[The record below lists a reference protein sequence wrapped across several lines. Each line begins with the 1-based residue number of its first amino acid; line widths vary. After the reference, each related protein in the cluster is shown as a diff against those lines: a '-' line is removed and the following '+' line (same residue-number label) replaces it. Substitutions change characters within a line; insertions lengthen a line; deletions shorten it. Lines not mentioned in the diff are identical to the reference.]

1 MAGTGAKVVR
11 ARALVF
17 LLAAAMAAVV
27 LVTFG
32 GAPAGA
38 VVPGANGKIF
48 FSSDRDGDSEIYS
61 MYPNGKGLKKLTNNK
76 NVSDDDPAVSPDGSK
91 VVFVSSRNVSNFD
104 GNTEIYVMNADGT
117 DQKRLTNDPGG
128 NNVAST
134 DARPTFSPDGTKI
147 AWEHERDIYL
157 MNADGTGTPSNLTG
171 ADWIGFDSD
180 PAFSPDG
187 DQIAFTSN
195 RPGAPDYNM
204 DIYVMDTSAA
214 TNGATRLTEDL
225 ALDSEPSWSPDGSKI
240 AFQSGRGS
248 GFDVYVMDASGANE
262 TLLAD
267 ATSRDEMPV
276 FSPDGQKMVF
286 SGTPTSYPEIYV
298 TDSDPAT
305 SDTPYRLTRNGVYD
319 AFPDWGLVP
328 RSGGECTVTGTPGD
342 DVITP
347 GSTPGST
354 SGVDVICGLGGNDT
368 IDAGEGDDT
377 VRGGDGNDVV
387 TGGAG
392 EDELFGEAGKDRLL
406 GGDDGD
412 HLVGGSGSDRL
423 FGEAGGDALDAKDT
437 IRRNDKADG
446 GTGDDVCAADRY
458 DRRIRC

>member
-11 ARALVF
+11 ARVLVF

-214 TNGATRLTEDL
+214 TN
-225 ALDSEPSWSPDGSKI
+225 
-240 AFQSGRGS
+240 
-248 GFDVYVMDASGANE
+248 E

-387 TGGAG
+387 TGGTG